1 MKDLTTYI
9 NESLSED
16 KNIMPLL
23 GLLDDIDIDFS
34 QVTGKDD
41 YDLAKNQEQLLADE
55 LKKVA
60 EEYEIL
66 TIKEYCEKKK
76 ITYSPEVDSKIGD
89 IIIYKEG
96 KIAFCIDLKVSKSQ
110 TTVGT
115 PTMLSLINFQGNT
128 KHYYV
133 CSNINGTNIR
143 VLSANNLYNYITSGK
158 GEVKVSKKRKES
170 FSKVNALLDKVN
182 LTGTGDLEK
191 LYNEDF
197 VTTNTIKELTR
208 QQ

>member
-23 GLLDDIDIDFS
+23 GLLGDINIDFS
-34 QVTGKDD
+34 QVTGKDPFE
-41 YDLAKNQEQLLADE
+41 LAKNQEKLLANE
-55 LKKVA
+55 LKKLSS
-60 EEYEIL
+60 EYEIL
-66 TIKEYCEKKK
+66 TIEEYCQKKN
-76 ITYSPEVDSKIGD
+76 IRYSPEVDSKVGD
-89 IIIYKEG
+89 IVIYKEG
-96 KIAFCIDLKVSKSQ
+96 KIAFCIDLKVSKSE

-115 PTMLSLINFQGNT
+115 PTMLSLVNFQGNT

-143 VLSANNLYNYITSGK
+143 VLSANNLYDYITSGK
-158 GEVKVSKKRKES
+158 GEVKVSKDRKNS
-170 FSKVNALLDKVN
+170 SSKVNALFGKVN
-182 LTGTGDLEK
+182 LTGNGDLEK
-191 LYNEDF
+191 LYDEDF
-197 VTTNTIKELTR
+197 VTTKTIKELTK

>member
-1 MKDLTTYI
+1 
-9 NESLSED
+9 
-16 KNIMPLL
+16 MPLL

-96 KIAFCIDLKVSKSQ
+96 KIAFCIDLKVSKSE

>member
-76 ITYSPEVDSKIGD
+76 IIYSPEVDSKIGD
-89 IIIYKEG
+89 IVIYKEG
-96 KIAFCIDLKVSKSQ
+96 KIAFCIDLKVSKSE

-115 PTMLSLINFQGNT
+115 PTMLSLVNFQGNT

-143 VLSANNLYNYITSGK
+143 VLSANNLYDYITSGK

-182 LTGTGDLEK
+182 LTGTGDLK
-191 LYNEDF
+191 
-197 VTTNTIKELTR
+197 
-208 QQ
+208 